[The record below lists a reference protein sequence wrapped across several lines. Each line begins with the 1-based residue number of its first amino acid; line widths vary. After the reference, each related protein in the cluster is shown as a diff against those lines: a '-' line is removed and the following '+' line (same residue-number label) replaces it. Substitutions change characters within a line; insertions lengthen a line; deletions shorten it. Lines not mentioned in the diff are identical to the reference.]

1 MPTYTAYLTYTV
13 SDEIH
18 IEADS
23 YDEAL
28 TIAENW
34 AETDPT
40 FEPLQVSTNSIYAWD
55 GVEVTL
61 DTTHEN

>member
-1 MPTYTAYLTYTV
+1 MATYTAYLTYTV

-28 TIAENW
+28 TMAENW
-34 AETDPT
+34 EAT
-40 FEPLQVSTNSIYAWD
+40 FEPLQVSTNSIYDWD
-55 GVEVTL
+55 GVEITL
-61 DTTHEN
+61 DETPDN

>member
-1 MPTYTAYLTYTV
+1 MATYTAYLTYTV

-28 TIAENW
+28 TMAENW
-34 AETDPT
+34 ERT
-40 FEPLQVSTNSIYAWD
+40 FEPLQVSTNSIYDWD
-55 GVEVTL
+55 GVEITL
-61 DTTHEN
+61 DDTPNN

>member
-1 MPTYTAYLTYTV
+1 MATYTAYITYTV

-28 TIAENW
+28 TMAENW
-34 AETDPT
+34 ERT
-40 FEPLQVSTNSIYAWD
+40 FEPLQVSTNSIYDWD
-55 GVEVTL
+55 GVEVSI
-61 DTTHEN
+61 DTNPDN

>member
-1 MPTYTAYLTYTV
+1 MATYTAYITYTV

-28 TIAENW
+28 TMAENW
-34 AETDPT
+34 ERT
-40 FEPLQVSTNSIYAWD
+40 FEPLQVSTNSIYDWD
-55 GVEVTL
+55 GVEITL
-61 DTTHEN
+61 DDTPNN

>member
-1 MPTYTAYLTYTV
+1 MATYTAYLTYTV

-28 TIAENW
+28 TMAENW
-34 AETDPT
+34 ERT
-40 FEPLQVSTNSIYAWD
+40 FEPLQVSTNSIYDWD
-55 GVEVTL
+55 GVEISL
-61 DTTHEN
+61 DDTPEN

>member
-1 MPTYTAYLTYTV
+1 MATYTAYLTYTV

-34 AETDPT
+34 EST
-40 FEPLQVSTNSIYAWD
+40 FEPLQVSTNSIYDWD
-55 GVEVTL
+55 GVEITL
-61 DTTHEN
+61 DETPDN

>member
-1 MPTYTAYLTYTV
+1 MATYTAYLTYTV

-28 TIAENW
+28 TMAENW
-34 AETDPT
+34 ERT
-40 FEPLQVSTNSIYAWD
+40 FEPLQVSTNSIYDWD
-55 GVEVTL
+55 GVEISL
-61 DTTHEN
+61 DTTPNN

>member
-1 MPTYTAYLTYTV
+1 MATYTAYITYTV

-23 YDEAL
+23 YDEAV
-28 TIAENW
+28 TMAENL

-55 GVEVTL
+55 GVEISL
-61 DTTHEN
+61 AI